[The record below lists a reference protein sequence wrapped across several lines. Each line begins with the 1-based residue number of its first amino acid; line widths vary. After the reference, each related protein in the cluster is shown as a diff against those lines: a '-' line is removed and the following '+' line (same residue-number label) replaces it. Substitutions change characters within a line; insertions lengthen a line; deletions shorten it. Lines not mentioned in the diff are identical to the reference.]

1 MNGLTRIFL
10 VLLRLAIG
18 WHFFFEGVEKIR
30 SVDLVGPTE
39 SKRPWSSIGYLREA
53 NGPAANLFK
62 KQVGD
67 PDQEALDLF
76 AVKQLE
82 RGQDPAQVPPGKR
95 VSPALDQAW
104 TEYLQRFEA
113 KYELPE
119 EQRQLAE
126 AKMDQAKERAVL
138 WLLGQGGKDS
148 LLEVEKSFNGTA
160 PVKLQENSRER
171 LEEYRSKVMQLRDI
185 MNEKLPSFGRDVE
198 KQRIPALK
206 SEISQ
211 LRTELLTA
219 LQKPMEESLNSVL
232 TDSQKKMGPVSQPH
246 SAAVQNWREWNRL
259 DWIDG
264 ITRYAILAIGACLLL
279 GLFTRTACLA
289 GAGFLL
295 LTYLALPAF
304 PWLPESPR
312 SEGSY
317 LFVNKNVI
325 EMLALLVLATTAS
338 GRWAGLDGLLRALM
352 PWRWQ
357 RRAAAD
363 RLTPAR
369 RVTISR

>member
-1 MNGLTRIFL
+1 M
-10 VLLRLAIG
+10 
-18 WHFFFEGVEKIR
+18 EKIR

-76 AVKQLE
+76 AVKPLE
-82 RGQDPAQVPPGKR
+82 RGQDPAQVSPRQRIP
-95 VSPALDQAW
+95 PALDEAW
-104 TEYLQRFEA
+104 NEYLQRFET

-119 EQRQLAE
+119 DQRKLAE

-138 WLLGQGGKDS
+138 WLLGQGGKEG
-148 LLEVEKSFNGTA
+148 LIEVEKSFNGA
-160 PVKLQENSRER
+160 ALVKLQENSRER
-171 LEEYRSKVMQLRDI
+171 LEEYRSKVMQLRQI
-185 MNEKLPSFGRDVE
+185 MDEKLPSFGRDVE
-198 KQRIPALK
+198 KQKIPALK
-206 SEISQ
+206 GEINQ
-211 LRTELLTA
+211 LRTELLAA

-232 TDSQKKMGPVSQPH
+232 NDNQKKMGPVSQPH

-264 ITRYAILAIGACLLL
+264 ITRYAILTIGACLLL
-279 GLFTRTACLA
+279 GLFSWTACLA
-289 GAGFLL
+289 GACFLL
-295 LTYLALPAF
+295 LTYLALPPF
-304 PWLPESPR
+304 PWLPESAR
-312 SEGSY
+312 SEGTY

-338 GRWAGLDGLLRALM
+338 GRWAGLDGLLRPLM
-352 PWRWQ
+352 PWRW
-357 RRAAAD
+357 RRGAGAD
-363 RLTPAR
+363 RLRPGR
-369 RVTISR
+369 RVPVSR